1 MPVTLSHSTE
11 LKLSLLIRKP
21 IGRSAIMSLPWIVM
35 LTATVGAVA
44 LTVAALPSFDR
55 FFRW

>member
-1 MPVTLSHSTE
+1 
-11 LKLSLLIRKP
+11 
-21 IGRSAIMSLPWIVM
+21 MSLPWIVM